1 MNYDL
6 FHSIIKLKLYNLLQ
20 VLHNGKFLIF
30 FLHSIVKDMFKKKTK
45 TNQVLIN

>member
-1 MNYDL
+1 MIFFTALSN
-6 FHSIIKLKLYNLLQ
+6 FSCIIYFKYYIM
-20 VLHNGKFLIF
+20 GSFLIF

>member
-1 MNYDL
+1 MI
-6 FHSIIKLKLYNLLQ
+6 FFTALYNLLQ

-30 FLHSIVKDMFKKKTK
+30 FLHSIVKDMFKKKK